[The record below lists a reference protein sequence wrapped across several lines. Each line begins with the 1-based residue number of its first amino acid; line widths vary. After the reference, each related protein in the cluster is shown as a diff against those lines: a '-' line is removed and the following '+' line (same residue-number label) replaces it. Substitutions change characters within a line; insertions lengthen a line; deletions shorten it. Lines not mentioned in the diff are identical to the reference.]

1 MNNSPELYR
10 NAQIRFNMG
19 GFEPKLPMVNSGAA
33 KTALAIRQVGR

>member
-19 GFEPKLPMVNSGAA
+19 GFEPKLPMVNSGATR
-33 KTALAIRQVGR
+33 TAPATCQVGR